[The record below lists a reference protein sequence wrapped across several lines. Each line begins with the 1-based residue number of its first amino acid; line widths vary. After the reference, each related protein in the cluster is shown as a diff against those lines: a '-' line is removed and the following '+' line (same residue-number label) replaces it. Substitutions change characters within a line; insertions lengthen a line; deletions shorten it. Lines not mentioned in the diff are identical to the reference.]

1 MPGLGF
7 VPPGLNPLGIGAGGQ
22 RPGYLPENG
31 NGLNGNGLNGNGLN
45 GNGLNGNGL
54 NGNGING
61 NGINGN
67 GINGNRAF
75 GLPRG
80 GTSTQNGKPV

>member
-7 VPPGLNPLGIGAGGQ
+7 VPPGLNPLGIGAQ
-22 RPGYLPENG
+22 RPGYLPE
-31 NGLNGNGLNGNGLN
+31 NGNGLN

-80 GTSTQNGKPV
+80 GTSTQNGEPI